1 MCLPSWSRTGWPDR
15 SVTITLADTPTGSVS
30 VYTDFS
36 PAVGKPC
43 SPAQA
48 AALDI
53 LRRTRREYGL
63 PQQVEAVSVVQV
75 EGGQS

>member
-1 MCLPSWSRTGWPDR
+1 MPT
-15 SVTITLADTPTGSVS
+15 VTITITDTPTGGVS
-30 VYTDFS
+30 VHTDFA

-63 PQQVEAVSVVQV
+63 PQQAEAERLHLAAAVAAMGVAQP
-75 EGGQS
+75 

>member
-1 MCLPSWSRTGWPDR
+1 MPT
-15 SVTITLADTPTGSVS
+15 VTITITDTPSGAVS
-30 VYTDFS
+30 VHTDFA

-53 LRRTRREYGL
+53 LRRTRREYSL
-63 PQQVEAVSVVQV
+63 PQQVEAERLYLAAAMASIGVSQL
-75 EGGQS
+75 